1 MNTELQMA
9 YDNIMQAVCA
19 EDIFG
24 IVEGEKKI
32 IVNAVKGTYRR
43 ISKIVHPDRYNSDV
57 NKREMA
63 DEAFKRLNEF
73 YEGAQDKIDN
83 GTYGECLNEE
93 DAKDSGFIIK
103 TLKREYIISSTLAEG
118 DLSTVYGGDC
128 AGGDDF
134 AGKIAVKVFED
145 VEDSDLA
152 QNEVKV
158 LKLFQAE
165 PSNQSKH
172 LPVFLDRFKTT
183 DDQQGTILR
192 YIDGYDL
199 YSVREKYKNGIDR
212 KHMVWMLN
220 RGLSALGYVH
230 SKGVTHNNIEP
241 GHFMVRPK
249 DHNAWIIDWCYAS
262 INSNRNSDGF
272 KIYNDDFSAPEVKDK
287 KPPLPAADLYSL
299 GKCMIFIL
307 GGDIKTN
314 EMPDIVEDKL
324 QRFIKFFVRESP
336 LQRAQDAWEMH
347 EKLNE
352 LVIELWGQK
361 KFLEWKWGM

>member
-24 IVEGEKKI
+24 IIEGEKKAI
-32 IVNAVKGTYRR
+32 TDVIKRIYFR

-63 DEAFKRLNEF
+63 DEAFRRLNEF
-73 YEGAQDKIDN
+73 YEAAQNKIDN
-83 GTYGECLNEE
+83 GEYGKCLDEE
-93 DAKDSGFIIK
+93 VAEDSGFVIK

-145 VEDSDLA
+145 AKDSDLA
-152 QNEVKV
+152 QNEVKI
-158 LKLFQAE
+158 LKIFQAE

-220 RGLSALGYVH
+220 RGLSVLGYVH

-249 DHNAWIIDWCYAS
+249 DHNAWIIDWCYAAA
-262 INSNRNSDGF
+262 NSSRSGDGF
-272 KIYNDDFSAPEVKDK
+272 KVYNDDFSAPEVKDK

-299 GKCMIFIL
+299 GKCMIFAL

-352 LVIELWGQK
+352 LVVELWGLK
-361 KFLEWKWGM
+361 KFLEFKM